1 MQDKDVGTFKE
12 RNIYNFEK
20 STQWLVLFC
29 LGLIYILVFMG
40 YFCIISPDNLKE
52 KSRLLSRFFVIV

>member
-20 STQWLVLFC
+20 STQVARTF
-29 LGLIYILVFMG
+29 
-40 YFCIISPDNLKE
+40 
-52 KSRLLSRFFVIV
+52 LSRVNLHTRFHGIFLYYKP